1 MAITITKEA
10 EEFLR
15 DIECPEGKVLRLEET
30 RSASGKR
37 LVRFETG
44 EPQDGD
50 EILWQEGDTS
60 LHAARSVSEAF
71 DGFVVKQVETS
82 EGTGIALSP
91 PEAGKDSG

>member
-1 MAITITKEA
+1 MAITITREA

-15 DIECPEGKVLRLEET
+15 DIECPEGKVLRLQET

-44 EPQDGD
+44 NPKDGD
-50 EILWQEGDTS
+50 EVLWQEGDTS
-60 LHAARSVSEAF
+60 LHAARSVSEGF
-71 DGFVVKQVETS
+71 DGFVVKRVETS